1 MKALRNYLDK
11 IKPNFE
17 EGGKFHAFR
26 SVFDGFETFLFV
38 PNATSKSGTHI
49 HDSID
54 SKRIMS
60 MVVIALVPAL
70 LFGMYN
76 VGYQHFHAT
85 GAAGGFW
92 EMFIYG
98 FLAVLPKIIVSYV
111 VGLGIEFVVAQW
123 KKEEIQ
129 EGFLVS
135 GILIPMIVP
144 VDCPLWILA
153 VATAFSVIFAK
164 EVFGGTGMNV
174 FNVALIT
181 RAFLFFAYP
190 TKMSGDAVWVSGDSI
205 FGLGQSVDGLTVA
218 TPLGAAATSGAVP
231 EFSWDMVTGL
241 IPGSIGETSVIAIAL
256 GAILLLWTGIASW
269 KTMFSVFVGGAFMAW
284 VFNAIG
290 PDTPMAQMP
299 WYEHLVLGG
308 FCFGAVFMA
317 TDPVTSARTE
327 TGKYIFGFLI
337 GAMAIIIRVLNP
349 GYPEGMMLAILLM
362 NIFAPLIDYCAS
374 VMVVIVA
381 FLLAFVSSSLRETQN
396 KNVELDTK
404 KQILAALNIKDVKD
418 AEAEYNKY
426 VKGDMLMN
434 VDGTLTENTG
444 AFATAYEKE
453 AKENNRLHV
462 FVAEV
467 DGEKKY
473 VFPVYGAGL
482 WGAIWG
488 YVALNSDKDTVY
500 GVYFSHASETP
511 GLGAE
516 IASTHFQ
523 GEFSGKKTLE
533 NGEVVL
539 GVVKNGKVEKPDYQ
553 VDGISGGTITSV
565 DVDAMLKACLS
576 SYKNFLTNNN
586 EEE

>member
-1 MKALRNYLDK
+1 MNTNSNSYT
-11 IKPNFE
+11 I
-17 EGGKFHAFR
+17 
-26 SVFDGFETFLFV
+26 
-38 PNATSKSGTHI
+38 
-49 HDSID
+49 
-54 SKRIMS
+54 
-60 MVVIALVPAL
+60 
-70 LFGMYN
+70 
-76 VGYQHFHAT
+76 
-85 GAAGGFW
+85 
-92 EMFIYG
+92 IY
-98 FLAVLPKIIVSYV
+98 
-111 VGLGIEFVVAQW
+111 
-123 KKEEIQ
+123 
-129 EGFLVS
+129 
-135 GILIPMIVP
+135 
-144 VDCPLWILA
+144 
-153 VATAFSVIFAK
+153 
-164 EVFGGTGMNV
+164 
-174 FNVALIT
+174 
-181 RAFLFFAYP
+181 
-190 TKMSGDAVWVSGDSI
+190 
-205 FGLGQSVDGLTVA
+205 
-218 TPLGAAATSGAVP
+218 
-231 EFSWDMVTGL
+231 
-241 IPGSIGETSVIAIAL
+241 
-256 GAILLLWTGIASW
+256 
-269 KTMFSVFVGGAFMAW
+269 
-284 VFNAIG
+284 
-290 PDTPMAQMP
+290 
-299 WYEHLVLGG
+299 
-308 FCFGAVFMA
+308 
-317 TDPVTSARTE
+317 
-327 TGKYIFGFLI
+327 
-337 GAMAIIIRVLNP
+337 
-349 GYPEGMMLAILLM
+349 
-362 NIFAPLIDYCAS
+362 AS

-516 IASTHFQ
+516 IANTHFQ
-523 GEFSGKKTLE
+523 GEFSG
-533 NGEVVL
+533 
-539 GVVKNGKVEKPDYQ
+539 NGKVEKPDYQ

-565 DVDAMLKACLS
+565 GVDAMLKACLS

>member
-362 NIFAPLIDYCAS
+362 NIFAPLIAS

-516 IASTHFQ
+516 IASAHFQ
-523 GEFSGKKTLE
+523 GEFPGKKTLE

-565 DVDAMLKACLS
+565 GVDAMLKACLS